1 MHISEPLLLNVR
13 SQKMEELM
21 LNIRLANVRWRLDD
35 VLSLE
40 KLVLHSVVFVLFELL
55 EGLEGHYRPAEDIK
69 KSGGLGTGVQRA
81 PTCPLTSIGL
91 GYARRPSRLHSQG
104 FPCAILTTPTKSS
117 ISYNR

>member
-55 EGLEGHYRPAEDIK
+55 EGLENHNTRRKKQSGPA
-69 KSGGLGTGVQRA
+69 QAHPPA
-81 PTCPLTSIGL
+81 PLATTAPP
-91 GYARRPSRLHSQG
+91 A
-104 FPCAILTTPTKSS
+104 AILALVAAS
-117 ISYNR
+117 IARH